1 MDKKTINIQTIEIL
15 RKWKIGRNLSERKS
29 TVKVEYIKLSDWNEG
44 RIQFS
49 GEDEYI
55 LIKNKEKVYDANDF
69 EIVKYWSVSKFYGT
83 HLETYSN
90 NDMNFTV
97 YENVEKWCRICIFNT
112 SMKEILQ

>member
-1 MDKKTINIQTIEIL
+1 MDKKTINMQTVEIL
-15 RKWKIGRNLSERKS
+15 RKWAIGRNSRERRFL
-29 TVKVEYIKLSDWNEG
+29 VKVEYVKLSDWNDG

-49 GEDEYI
+49 GEDEYV
-55 LIKNKEKVYDANDF
+55 LIKNKEKVHDANNF

-90 NDMNFTV
+90 NDMNFAV
-97 YENVEKWCRICIFNT
+97 FENVEKWCRIYIFNT